1 MHNMNYQLND
11 AKMFADVT
19 DGIAIIINS
28 LTGIYYGMNGLGT
41 EMFDAL
47 LKGASEADIL
57 AAFKALPGAPDDC
70 EARLQAFID
79 TLLGFEV
86 IVPASTVSSAPVTL
100 VEKDAVFDKFTPT
113 CNEYND
119 VQELLF
125 ADPIHEVKE
134 DEGWKPEK

>member
-1 MHNMNYQLND
+1 MNYHLND

>member
-1 MHNMNYQLND
+1 MNYQLND

-19 DGIAIIINS
+19 DGVAIIINS
-28 LTGIYYGMNGLGT
+28 LTGVYYGMNGLGT

-47 LKGASEADIL
+47 LKGASDADVL
-57 AAFKALPGAPDDC
+57 AAFQALPGAPADGD
-70 EARLQAFID
+70 ARLRDFIGQLLAFEI
-79 TLLGFEV
+79 
-86 IVPASTVSSAPVTL
+86 IVPSTTVSTAPVTL
-100 VEKDAVFDKFTPT
+100 VLKDAVYDAFMPT

-134 DEGWKPEK
+134 EEGWKPEK